1 MVDTLC
7 IACHYTIA
15 LNENVVSFNETRPGE
30 GSQTQEGE
38 TSCILLPGAERR
50 APAVAALNRDLA
62 EISGVGYEQSGVFS
76 KPQRN
81 A

>member
-1 MVDTLC
+1 MVDTPC

-15 LNENVVSFNETRPGE
+15 LNENGVSLNETRPGE
-30 GSQTQEGE
+30 GSETQDGE
-38 TSCILLPGAERR
+38 TSCILLPGAKRR

-62 EISGVGYEQSGVFS
+62 EIAGVGYEQSDVFS
-76 KPQRN
+76 RSQWS